1 MYKPSI
7 WDAEMSIARQDYIC
21 TILQQ
26 NGCMTLRNLALCLS
40 VLAKEPYHGTFVRIM
55 PKFHDSSY
63 RRTLSRD
70 IHEIN
75 YSSDFPIIIVHSTK
89 GVKIG
94 SKDDAKKF
102 VDSCFN
108 EGVKKIAL
116 AQRMARKLSL
126 DGQLTISQDIIN
138 AYESEEN
145 HV

>member
-1 MYKPSI
+1 
-7 WDAEMSIARQDYIC
+7 MSGARQDYIC

-26 NGCMTLRNLALCLS
+26 NGCMTLRNLALVLS
-40 VLAKEPYHGTFVRIM
+40 VLAKEPQCGTFIRIM

-63 RRTLSRD
+63 RRTISRD

-75 YSSDFPIIIVHSTK
+75 YSSDFPIIIIHSK
-89 GVKIG
+89 NGVKIG
-94 SKDDAKKF
+94 SRKDANEF
-102 VDSCFN
+102 VNSCFS

-126 DGQLTISQDIIN
+126 DGQLTINQDIIN

>member
-1 MYKPSI
+1 MYNPSI
-7 WDAEMSIARQDYIC
+7 WDAELSGARQDYIC

-26 NGCMTLRNLALCLS
+26 NGCMTLRNLAIVLS
-40 VLAKEPYHGTFVRIM
+40 VLAKEPQHGTFIRIM

-94 SKDDAKKF
+94 SKDDAKIF

-116 AQRMARKLSL
+116 AQRMARKLEL
-126 DGQLTISQDIIN
+126 DGQLTINQEIIN
-138 AYESEEN
+138 SYERNQN

>member
-1 MYKPSI
+1 MYEPSI
-7 WDAEMSIARQDYIC
+7 WDSEMSKPRQDYIC

-26 NGCMTLRNLALCLS
+26 NGCMTLRNLALVLS
-40 VLAKEPYHGTFVRIM
+40 VLAKEPYHGTFIRIM

-63 RRTLSRD
+63 RRTLSSD

-75 YSSDFPIIIVHSTK
+75 YSSDYQIVIVHSSK

-94 SKDDAKKF
+94 SRKDAYEF
-102 VDSCFN
+102 VESCFS

-126 DGQLTISQDIIN
+126 DGQLTINQDIIN